1 MKASAVISIT
11 MRGLSTRFLNMS
23 EFTHFDERGR
33 AVMVDVAGKDDPRR
47 VAVASGRIHMLPDTL
62 ARILGGQ
69 AAKGDVLGI
78 ARIAAIQA
86 TKRTAELIP
95 LCHPIALTKVGVEFS
110 HDTAGSW
117 IDCTVTAETVGKTG
131 VEMEALTG
139 VSVALLT
146 IYDMCK
152 AVDRGMTITDVCLLE
167 KMGGKSGHWRRSGS

>member
-1 MKASAVISIT
+1 
-11 MRGLSTRFLNMS
+11 MS

-33 AVMVDVAGKDDPRR
+33 AVMVDVAEKGETRR
-47 VAVASGRIHMLPDTL
+47 VAVASGRIWMLPDTL
-62 ARILGGQ
+62 ARILAGE

-86 TKRTAELIP
+86 TKRAAELIP
-95 LCHPIALTKVGVEFS
+95 LCHPIALTRAAVAFS
-110 HDTAGSW
+110 HDDAGSW
-117 IDCTVTAETVGKTG
+117 IDCTVTAETVGRTG

-152 AVDRGMTITDVCLLE
+152 AVDRGIRMGDIHLVE
-167 KMGGKSGHWRRSGS
+167 KQGGRSGHWVAPS